1 MNNPQEGSIHVMNK
15 RYDTLHILQVPPD
28 HELYRLF
35 INLSNYVH
43 SLRAYGEHSA

>member
-1 MNNPQEGSIHVMNK
+1 MNK

-43 SLRAYGEHSA
+43 SLRAYGDHSA